1 MCVNEHHA
9 NAYGLMP
16 SPNLMAAALTRRTSR
31 AQIPPDLVVKL
42 QPIDIADVILQMIL
56 RLRIM
61 YQQEIKG

>member
-1 MCVNEHHA
+1 
-9 NAYGLMP
+9 
-16 SPNLMAAALTRRTSR
+16 
-31 AQIPPDLVVKL
+31 VVKL